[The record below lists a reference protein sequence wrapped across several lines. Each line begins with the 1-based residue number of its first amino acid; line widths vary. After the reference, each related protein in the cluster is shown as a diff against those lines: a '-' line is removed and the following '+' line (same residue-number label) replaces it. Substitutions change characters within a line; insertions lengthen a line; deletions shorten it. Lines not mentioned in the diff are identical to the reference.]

1 MKMITLSKKNI
12 LALVIIVLMVAI
24 ILSPGE
30 YIAFVFGG
38 LIIYAKNVLPALFP
52 FIFFTKMLTCLNIA
66 PDISRAFARPT
77 HALFGAPPI
86 TSYIMTMGALCGY
99 PIGAKLTNTFYEQ
112 GYLTTQD
119 INHILPITNNAG
131 PIFVIGT
138 AGTLLLGN
146 KWYGYVILLCHLIA
160 SFILGLIY
168 RQKSSTSTSLALVPQ
183 KSEQDILSSSM
194 TDSVLSILCVGGYI
208 AIVCVVIKFV
218 DKLGILGG
226 ICQLGSY
233 IGIPKS
239 LSRGLIVG
247 VLEMTCGI
255 TSLSSGALGA
265 VYTIP
270 IATFIVSFGGLCIH
284 LQSMSYLSKCGVKYS
299 RFLLV
304 KLAQALLASIIAIP
318 FAFIFV

>member
-1 MKMITLSKKNI
+1 MKLITLNKKNV
-12 LALVIIVLMVAI
+12 LALIIIVLMVAI

-30 YIAFVFGG
+30 YISFVFAG

-66 PDISRAFARPT
+66 PDISRAFAKPT
-77 HALFGAPPI
+77 RALFGAPPI
-86 TSYIMTMGALCGY
+86 TSYIMTMSALCGY

-168 RQKSSTSTSLALVPQ
+168 RQKKSTPTNLPAIPL
-183 KSEQDILSSSM
+183 KSEQDILSSTM
-194 TDSVLSILCVGGYI
+194 TDSILSILCVGGYI
-208 AIVCVVIKFV
+208 AIVCVIIKFV

-226 ICQLGSY
+226 LCQLLGY
-233 IGIPKS
+233 AGVPKS
-239 LSRGLIVG
+239 LTRGILVG

-255 TSLSSGALGA
+255 TSLASGSLSAI
-265 VYTIP
+265 YCIP
-270 IATFIVSFGGLCIH
+270 VATFIVSFGGLCIH

-304 KLAQALLASIIAIP
+304 KICQALLASIISIP